1 MGPAFGLLLIGVTA
15 APGAA
20 RHAGPITAEAIRRH
34 VEVLGSDAMEG
45 RAPGTRGGQRA
56 ARYLVDQ
63 LRAAG
68 VRPLDD
74 NGVYRQ
80 RVPLHGTTPLP
91 ASRFQMLNLGEERTL
106 ELGRDYLLATA
117 GSQTLIPRPVPMVFV
132 GYGIV
137 APEFDY
143 NDYADVDVRGKTV
156 VFLSGEPDSNDPSF
170 FGGAAPTVYSR
181 LETKQ
186 KIALARGAVGSLL
199 IPPIG
204 PDVDADWQRS
214 RRTYAFENLSL
225 AYSLPEHL
233 CAVLHPEVAAWLLG
247 DALYDLQSVL
257 AMAASGTLRSFHL
270 PVEMSFVGR
279 FRMRDTVASNLMAVR
294 LGADPALR
302 DRFVVVSAH
311 YDHLGIGPE
320 IDGDRIYNGVVDNA
334 LGVACTVEMA
344 RQLGQSRPA
353 PRRSVVV
360 LLTTAEEAGL
370 LGARTF
376 LEHPPM
382 PPSHMVAAVN
392 VDGLA
397 FLGAFNDLVAI
408 GGGLSDLAA
417 RLEWAIKPLGLTV
430 SRPPDAIWNHAA
442 YARGDQLAFAEAGVP
457 SVLVLEGFDWP
468 GRSREDAIAAAL
480 AWMSDRYHSPRDDLE
495 QPLDFDAAAVHCNA
509 ILSFVEQLA
518 SSPTE
523 PEWHPGSP
531 YAYER
536 LLSLASD
543 R

>member
-1 MGPAFGLLLIGVTA
+1 VG
-15 APGAA
+15 
-20 RHAGPITAEAIRRH
+20 
-34 VEVLGSDAMEG
+34 
-45 RAPGTRGGQRA
+45 
-56 ARYLVDQ
+56 Q

-68 VRPLDD
+68 LRPLGDR
-74 NGVYRQ
+74 GGYRQ

-91 ASRFQMLNLGEERTL
+91 ASRFWVSNLGEERTL
-106 ELGRDYLLATA
+106 ALGRDYVLATA

-143 NDYADVDVRGKTV
+143 NDYADIDVRGKTV
-156 VFLSGEPDSNDPSF
+156 VFLAGEPDSNDPGF

-186 KIALARGAVGSLL
+186 TIALTRGAVGSLL

-204 PDVDADWQRS
+204 PALDADWQRT
-214 RRTYAFENLSL
+214 RRAYAFENLSL

-233 CAVLHPEVAAWLLG
+233 CAVIHPEVAAWLLG

-279 FRMRDTVASNLMAVR
+279 FRMRDTVASNLVAVR
-294 LGADPALR
+294 PGTDPALR
-302 DRFVVVSAH
+302 NRFVVVSAH

-320 IDGDRIYNGVVDNA
+320 IGGDRIYNGVVDNA
-334 LGVACTVEMA
+334 LGVACAVEMA
-344 RQLGQSRPA
+344 RELDRDRPA
-353 PRRSVVV
+353 PRRSVAF

-376 LEHPPM
+376 LDHPPM

-397 FLGAFNDLVAI
+397 FLDDFKDLVAI
-408 GGGLSDLAA
+408 GGSLSDLGA
-417 RLEWAIKPLGLTV
+417 RLEWAIRPLGLRV
-430 SRPPDAIWNHAA
+430 SRPPDAIWNHDA

-468 GRSREDAIAAAL
+468 GRSREDAIADAL
-480 AWMSDRYHSPRDDLE
+480 AWMSDRYHSPKDDLE
-495 QPLDFDAAAVHCNA
+495 QPIDFDAAAAHCNA